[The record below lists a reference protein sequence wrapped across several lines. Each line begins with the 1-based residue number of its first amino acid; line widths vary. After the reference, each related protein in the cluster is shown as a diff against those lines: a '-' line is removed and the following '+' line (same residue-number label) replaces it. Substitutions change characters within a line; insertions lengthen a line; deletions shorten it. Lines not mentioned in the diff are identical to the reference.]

1 MSLNIFYY
9 NDSKYPFYF
18 ILLLEFLRNIF
29 DFIFIENN
37 LKSYNC
43 TLPILLILSNFILIN
58 AQDFQITIPARDSL
72 MNEYESIQYEP
83 DSSIYYSSNTLKE
96 LSDGTIW
103 REENNL
109 NGYKIAGVLGAI
121 AIVDFAGY
129 NQLKNLWYTQRHSYW
144 HSLDFTEDFRK
155 YRWMDKFGHAMDAY
169 FVSDLTAKA
178 YRWSGFS
185 GNSSILLGAL
195 TGWLWMMQIEISDG
209 FFLEW
214 GYSWGD
220 VLANSVG
227 SGFYIL
233 QQTNYELFGG
243 LHPKISYHKSNA
255 WKEARYIK
263 VPGSIIDDYEGMTF
277 WLGVNP
283 YHYFPES
290 WKQDYP
296 KWLAPLGI
304 AFGYGAKG
312 IGIDP
317 QGGRHEFFVGLDIDI
332 SKIPIGEGSG
342 LVKFLKSEFNFIRL
356 PLPAVRITPSGVW
369 YGLYF

>member
-1 MSLNIFYY
+1 MLI
-9 NDSKYPFYF
+9 
-18 ILLLEFLRNIF
+18 EFLGNIF
-29 DFIFIENN
+29 DFTFIKNN
-37 LKSYNC
+37 LKRYNQ
-43 TLPILLILSNFILIN
+43 TFLILLILSNFSLIN
-58 AQDFQITIPARDSL
+58 AQELRTTHPAGDSL
-72 MNEYESIQYEP
+72 TIETDSIQYKP
-83 DSSIYYSSNTLKE
+83 GSSIYYSSNTLKE

-103 REENNL
+103 RGENDL
-109 NGYKIAGVLGAI
+109 NGYKIASVLGAI
-121 AIVDFAGY
+121 AVVDFAGY

-144 HSLDFTEDFRK
+144 HTLDFAEDFRK

-178 YRWSGFS
+178 YRWSGVS
-185 GNSSILLGAL
+185 GNSSVLLGAL
-195 TGWLWMMQIEISDG
+195 TGWLWMMQIEVSDG

-220 VLANSVG
+220 VLANTFG
-227 SGFYIL
+227 AGFYIL
-233 QQTNYELFGG
+233 QQNNNELFGG
-243 LHPKISYHKSNA
+243 LHPKISYHKSEA
-255 WKEARYIK
+255 WKQAKYIK

-290 WKQDYP
+290 LKASYP
-296 KWLAPLGI
+296 KWLAPIGI

-332 SKIPIGEGSG
+332 SKIPIGEDSG
-342 LVKFLKSEFNFIRL
+342 LVKFLKSEFNFIHL
-356 PLPAVRITPSGVW
+356 PLPAVRISPSGVW

>member
-1 MSLNIFYY
+1 M
-9 NDSKYPFYF
+9 
-18 ILLLEFLRNIF
+18 LLEFLANIF
-29 DFIFIENN
+29 DFNFIENN
-37 LKSYNC
+37 LKRCNY
-43 TLPILLILSNFILIN
+43 TFLIPLILSNFILIN
-58 AQDFQITIPARDSL
+58 AQDFQNTIPSRDSL
-72 MNEYESIQYEP
+72 TNETKSILHEP
-83 DSSIYYSSNTLKE
+83 VSSIYNSSNITKE

-103 REENNL
+103 REENDL
-109 NGYKIAGVLGAI
+109 NSYKIGGVLGAI
-121 AIVDFAGY
+121 AVVDFAGY

-178 YRWSGFS
+178 YRWSGIS
-185 GNSSILLGAL
+185 GNSSMLLGAL
-195 TGWLWMMQIEISDG
+195 TGWLWMMQIEVSDG

-220 VLANSVG
+220 VLANTVG

-233 QQTNYELFGG
+233 QQTNFDLFGG
-243 LHPKISYHKSNA
+243 LHPKISYHKSDA
-255 WKEARYIK
+255 WKQARYIK

-277 WLGVNP
+277 WLAVNP

-290 WKQDYP
+290 LKDRYP

-332 SKIPIGEGSG
+332 SKIPIGEESG
-342 LVKFLKSEFNFIRL
+342 LIKFLKSEFNFIHL